1 MSRPLPPAAPPP
13 HPARWQSCLTC
24 SVLLGLLVGAG
35 GLVIGAT
42 WVGLQ
47 LMVNP
52 NALAWVNRYLPEWTQ
67 IPIDEAIPPESLSEI
82 QAAIAQTGYTAGA
95 AIPLVE
101 AGASPDGSTD
111 ILIPVIE
118 RLNPCDAS
126 TCDRI
131 VELQHYQPAQGRSP
145 VALFHLIQ
153 RVSITGIEQSA
164 IVAPL
169 AQAGLD
175 VAGSS
180 RSLPLSAL
188 EVFRGGPIPGVWLT
202 LHGTWSQGDQTVRYG
217 QIVRFNPRQGYLRA
231 LTRWVSPTNELPTWQ
246 EITAGGTPE
255 LVVNQSVGLEPNFQ
269 VYQVQPIAFAPDPV
283 DLVAL
288 TLSPSAIAD
297 PTFENALTLARSG
310 LWSPAQ
316 ASLDRLRK
324 NQSLWTP
331 GAEGQ
336 YDLIRLHASVTQAQA
351 NQAWASP
358 SQQILAQ
365 LIDGRW
371 EAALKTLEDTQTHRT
386 EIVSLLKSDRGR
398 LENRLDSALK
408 VYPGNTKLLVWGTL
422 LRGSKTN
429 AADGLAWLAKQLK
442 VSTDARVQA
451 VTMLRLTD
459 AAVVATEAGASH
471 FSQILGTAE
480 ALPGITPSAWLQ
492 PEGEDLQLPVGHRWY
507 QIEVTRFHDGQGW
520 QRSPFASLGAPAQ
533 PTARL
538 WKRLGLDTDNQI
550 QLLHW
555 SADGQQQSVG
565 TVVRALRTTGDRL
578 WLLASGESSI
588 SAAEGRSP
596 RAFALSATALQWLSP
611 SATSL
616 ISYTQQ
622 QPDAATPLVNNLW
635 QVLRQAGYLTEIQ
648 APRPEDLPL
657 ALQELPVQQIDLT
670 ADGKPEVLVTLYAD
684 SLAQLQPTKPKP
696 KGAFQS
702 LLFDA
707 SGKLL
712 YSELG
717 QPSQTL
723 LAIATLSSGE
733 PAILLSD
740 TNTYRLQQWSPQR
753 QAFESTP

>member
-1 MSRPLPPAAPPP
+1 MSRPLPPASSP
-13 HPARWQSCLTC
+13 PARWQSCLTC
-24 SVLLGLLVGAG
+24 SVILSLLVGAG
-35 GLVIGAT
+35 GLVIGAM

-67 IPIDEAIPPESLSEI
+67 IPIEETTPPQSLSEI
-82 QAAIAQTGYTAGA
+82 QAAIAQTGYSAGA

-101 AGASPDGSTD
+101 AGASPDDPTD
-111 ILIPVIE
+111 ILVPVLE
-118 RLNPCDAS
+118 RLNPCEAN

-145 VALFHLIQ
+145 VDVFHLIQ
-153 RVSITGIEQSA
+153 RVSITGMEQSA

-169 AQAGLD
+169 ARAGLD
-175 VAGSS
+175 VASSS
-180 RSLPLSAL
+180 RSLPFSQL
-188 EVFRGGPIPGVWLT
+188 ELFRGGPTPGVWLT
-202 LHGTWSQGDQTVRYG
+202 LYGTWSQGDQSVRYG

-231 LTRWVSPTNELPTWQ
+231 LTPWVSPTNELPTWQ
-246 EITAGGTPE
+246 EITAGGAPE
-255 LVVNQSVGLEPNFQ
+255 LVINQSVGLEPAFQ
-269 VYQVQPIAFAPDPV
+269 VYQVQPIPFTPDPV

-324 NQSLWTP
+324 NQALWTP
-331 GAEGQ
+331 GAEAQ
-336 YDLIRLHASVTQAQA
+336 YDLIRLHAGVTQAQA

-371 EAALKTLEDTQTHRT
+371 EAALKTLESTQPHRT

-398 LENRLDSALK
+398 LENRLDSALR

-429 AADGLAWLAKQLK
+429 AADGLAWLNKQLK
-442 VSTDARVQA
+442 VSADARSQA
-451 VTMLRLTD
+451 VAMLRLTD
-459 AAVVATEAGASH
+459 AAILATEPGASH
-471 FSQILGTAE
+471 FSQIIGSAE
-480 ALPGITPSAWLQ
+480 ALPGITPSAWLR
-492 PEGEDLQLPVGHRWY
+492 PDGEALELPAGQRWY
-507 QIEVTRFHDGQGW
+507 QIEVTRFHDGRDW
-520 QRSPFASLGAPAQ
+520 QRSPFASLGAPTQ
-533 PTARL
+533 PAARL

-550 QLLHW
+550 QLLQW
-555 SADGQQQSVG
+555 TPDGQQQSVI
-565 TVVRALRTTGDRL
+565 TVVKALRTTGDRL
-578 WLLASGESSI
+578 WLLAAGEPSSP
-588 SAAEGRSP
+588 STDGSSS
-596 RAFALSATALQWLSP
+596 RAFALSATALQWLAP

-616 ISYTQQ
+616 IGYAQQ
-622 QPDAATPLVNNLW
+622 QPDAATPLVSNLW
-635 QVLRQAGYLTEIQ
+635 QVLRQAGYLTEVQ

-657 ALQELPVQQIDLT
+657 VIQELPIQQIDLT
-670 ADGKPEVLVTLYAD
+670 ADGKPELLVTLYAD
-684 SLAQLQPTKPKP
+684 SLAQLQPAKPRP

-712 YSELG
+712 YSELS

-740 TNTYRLQQWSPQR
+740 ANTYRLQQWSPQR